1 MDQSSMQKSISR
13 FIYLGFIIAGLMGFG
28 MYGANITMHQT
39 LAQGGENMT
48 GMSEMSETLE
58 THATNMSAMKGDVVR
73 DSVAELLEGTSIP
86 GGQFIHLYDSTPY
99 MITNGHVAVNVPCE
113 DNSTASVQ
121 VLLGQA
127 PNFTAAELENLPEL
141 STPGEMCLYHV
152 DIAPQEEVITDIAI
166 ANPGEEDLE
175 FPPGSSAV
183 IGVNEIAPGAEEGE
197 HGNDTAATNS
207 TES

>member
-1 MDQSSMQKSISR
+1 MDQSSMQRSISR

-28 MYGANITMHQT
+28 TYGANITMQQT

-48 GMSEMSETLE
+48 DMSEMSETSE
-58 THATNMSAMKGDVVR
+58 THATNMSAMKSNVVR

-127 PNFTAAELENLPEL
+127 PNLTAAELENLPEL

-152 DIAPQEEVITDIAI
+152 DIAPHEEVITDIAI

-183 IGVNEIAPGAEEGE
+183 IGVNEISPGAEEGE
-197 HGNDTAATNS
+197 HGHTAEATNS

>member
-1 MDQSSMQKSISR
+1 MQRSISR

-28 MYGANITMHQT
+28 TYGANITMQQT

-48 GMSEMSETLE
+48 DMSEMSETSE
-58 THATNMSAMKGDVVR
+58 THATNMSAMKSNVVR

-127 PNFTAAELENLPEL
+127 PNLTAAELENLPEL

-152 DIAPQEEVITDIAI
+152 DIAPHEEVITDIAI

-183 IGVNEIAPGAEEGE
+183 IGVNEISPGAEEGE
-197 HGNDTAATNS
+197 HGHTAEATNS

>member
-28 MYGANITMHQT
+28 TYGVNITTQQT
-39 LAQGGENMT
+39 LAQGENMT
-48 GMSEMSETLE
+48 GMSEMSETPE
-58 THATNMSAMKGDVVR
+58 TYATNMSAMKSNAVR

-99 MITNGHVAVNVPCE
+99 MIMNGHVAVNVPCE

-127 PNFTAAELENLPEL
+127 PNLTAAELENLPEL

-152 DIAPQEEVITDIAI
+152 DIAPHEEVITDIAI

-175 FPPGSSAV
+175 FPPGSTAV
-183 IGVNEIAPGAEEGE
+183 VGVNEIAPGAEEGE
-197 HGNDTAATNS
+197 HGHEAEATNS

>member
-28 MYGANITMHQT
+28 TYEANITTQQT
-39 LAQGGENMT
+39 LAQGENMT
-48 GMSEMSETLE
+48 GMSEMSETPE
-58 THATNMSAMKGDVVR
+58 TYATNMSAMKSNAVR

-99 MITNGHVAVNVPCE
+99 MIMNGHVAVNVPCE

-127 PNFTAAELENLPEL
+127 PNLTAAELENLPEL

-152 DIAPQEEVITDIAI
+152 DIAPHEEVITDIAI

-175 FPPGSSAV
+175 FPPGSTAV
-183 IGVNEIAPGAEEGE
+183 VGVNEIAPGAEEGE
-197 HGNDTAATNS
+197 HGHEAEATNS

>member
-1 MDQSSMQKSISR
+1 MQKLNR
-13 FIYLGFIIAGLMGFG
+13 KFLFLGFIIAGLMGLSTNG
-28 MYGANITMHQT
+28 LNSITQQT
-39 LAQGGENMT
+39 LGQGENMT
-48 GMSEMSETLE
+48 GMSEMSETPE
-58 THATNMSAMKGDVVR
+58 THATNMSAMKGNVVR

-99 MITNGHVAVNVPCE
+99 IITNGHVAVNVPCE

-152 DIAPQEEVITDIAI
+152 DIAPLEEVITDIAI

-183 IGVNEIAPGAEEGE
+183 IGVNEIAPGE
-197 HGNDTAATNS
+197 HGNDTEATNS

>member
-48 GMSEMSETLE
+48 GMSEMSETPE
-58 THATNMSAMKGDVVR
+58 THATNMSATKGNVVR

-152 DIAPQEEVITDIAI
+152 DIAPHEEVITDIAI

-197 HGNDTAATNS
+197 HGNATEATNS

>member
-1 MDQSSMQKSISR
+1 MQKSISR

-28 MYGANITMHQT
+28 TYGANITTQQT
-39 LAQGGENMT
+39 LAQGENMT
-48 GMSEMSETLE
+48 GMSEMSETPE
-58 THATNMSAMKGDVVR
+58 TYATNMSAMKSNVVR

-99 MITNGHVAVNVPCE
+99 MIMNGHVAVNVPCE

-127 PNFTAAELENLPEL
+127 PNLTAAELENLPEL

-152 DIAPQEEVITDIAI
+152 DIAPHEEVITDIAI

-175 FPPGSSAV
+175 FPPGSTAV
-183 IGVNEIAPGAEEGE
+183 VGVNEIAPGAEEGE
-197 HGNDTAATNS
+197 HEHEAEATNS

>member
-1 MDQSSMQKSISR
+1 MRISNTKLLY
-13 FIYLGFIIAGLMGFG
+13 IGFVVAGIIGFG
-28 MYGANITMHQT
+28 VPGLNSASKPIV
-39 LAQGGENMT
+39 AQSDENMTGMAGMAETPELHDENMT
-48 GMSEMSETLE
+48 GMS
-58 THATNMSAMKGDVVR
+58 TNVVR

-86 GGQFIHLYDSTPY
+86 AGQFIHLYDSTPY
-99 MITNGHVAVNVPCE
+99 MIMNGHVAVNVPCE

-127 PNFTAAELENLPEL
+127 PNLTAAELENLPEL

-152 DIAPQEEVITDIAI
+152 DIAPHEEVITDVAI

-175 FPPGSSAV
+175 FPPGSTAV
-183 IGVNEIAPGAEEGE
+183 VGVNEIMPGAEEGE
-197 HGNDTAATNS
+197 HGHGAEATNS